1 MGWTDLQK
9 EALSAS
15 FVSRAGSDPL
25 QTVAAWEESEF
36 PPEPK
41 VSSASI
47 NPPTRLGYKENLLR
61 GFLVWG

>member
-1 MGWTDLQK
+1 MGCRDLQK

-25 QTVAAWEESEF
+25 QRATAWEEFEF

-41 VSSASI
+41 VSSSSI
-47 NPPTRLGYKENLLR
+47 NPFPGLGQKEN
-61 GFLVWG
+61 